1 MQTKLQDYMLKKLQV
16 NKTECLVVILL
27 LSLHDL
33 LLTNFLAVF
42 IHVCIHVSFY
52 VCIHVFIHVLN
63 FLYHIIL
70 SQ

>member
-1 MQTKLQDYMLKKLQV
+1 MSKKLQV
-16 NKTECLVVILL
+16 NNTECLIVILL
-27 LSLHDL
+27 FSLHDL
-33 LLTNFLAVF
+33 LLANFLAGF
-42 IHVCIHVSFY
+42 MHVCIRVSFY